1 MESEQVEPEPVL
13 TATEVVEC
21 ETNVKINGEDPAT
34 GVTYAGVGVESVD
47 ACSGGARLNLYMDG
61 NYTAVWTIT
70 PTYTGTVDIDVF
82 HRHSTSWEGNVK
94 FEVNGTETFNNILS
108 GWGSTYVSD
117 TIATDISVTKGV
129 PFTITWSAGTVN
141 ASMRPWFDY
150 FNLTYTYLESEQVE
164 PEPVLTAE
172 TTVECENNVTI
183 NGEVPAVVDSGEE
196 TGVYTDTAGTAGYSG
211 NAILSVDTSK
221 FPVEWTITPEYTGT
235 CSIGLYIAGGSSGWT
250 ANNTFSV
257 NGEEVAT
264 VAAPW
269 TSGWMDDIHASY
281 PERDR
286 IIATIEVTKGVPF
299 TFTWEIDDT
308 SEKRKKPDYFKIDY
322 TYLASEQPEV
332 DPEPVFALYD
342 SSNSAIAAGTTLA
355 AGTYYA
361 KVNVTDVAAGMTP
374 VLYAAVYDSTG
385 ALKNVVKTTTVT
397 DNIMTTENI
406 TTSSGQKVTLYIWN
420 ISDLK
425 PLMGSLKY

>member
-1 MESEQVEPEPVL
+1 M
-13 TATEVVEC
+13 
-21 ETNVKINGEDPAT
+21 
-34 GVTYAGVGVESVD
+34 
-47 ACSGGARLNLYMDG
+47 
-61 NYTAVWTIT
+61 
-70 PTYTGTVDIDVF
+70 
-82 HRHSTSWEGNVK
+82 
-94 FEVNGTETFNNILS
+94 
-108 GWGSTYVSD
+108 
-117 TIATDISVTKGV
+117 
-129 PFTITWSAGTVN
+129 
-141 ASMRPWFDY
+141 
-150 FNLTYTYLESEQVE
+150 ESEQVE